1 MLEFWEQRV
10 GMVAKD
16 GVQGPPAR
24 KERGSR
30 FKLPPGCDGRTDP
43 GPGFWETFPRQREF
57 KGSVLV
63 SAVKLMSLALAVG
76 GVNMDMVNLVCRDL
90 EEGADIG
97 CRGASRGQTVSG
109 NAASCQLYPEQ
120 ITDAVGG
127 WLEKGFAAGP
137 FSKEEVPEG
146 AKINGMMCRPKPSGA
161 VRVILNMSAPE
172 GMSVN
177 DGIDASEF
185 PTEMSSTTKWLAVLN
200 KAGKGCLMTKAD
212 WADAYKHIWVRAA
225 DRVLQWFSW
234 LGMFFVE
241 LCLVFGTASSPG
253 LYDRFAKVVLDLA
266 LAVSKFPRE
275 MVCQYLDDVCAAAP
289 AGSAALGRFREA
301 YQQVAEQLGVKLAS
315 EDDPDKA
322 FAPATVGTV
331 LGVRYDTVAWTWS
344 IPEDKLGRLN
354 EQVLA
359 ALHAV
364 ALPRHEV
371 WSLVGRIIHYCP
383 LVASGRFNIHHLIN
397 INGKTGGRNDLVPL
411 EGGVKRQLRFWLIM
425 LNATSGLASIP
436 QVWERAPAWAREF
449 FTDAAGGSTSYLGAG
464 CGGVSGDWW
473 FYLPWGRKIN
483 TGVSYR
489 GRRLAGKMSALE
501 LVGPLVCVCADP
513 DMVRCRAI
521 RIWVDNIGSVRI
533 WRKGYSNSCSLS
545 TTLVRALAAVAAA
558 LGCRVFVEKVA
569 RCSSPPAVMADALS
583 KAAFGKFREAAAAAA
598 WPLRLEPAWVPPALL
613 RWVASPVEDECLG
626 RDILRDLR
634 PRTELLGDIY

>member
-1 MLEFWEQRV
+1 MLEFWEQKV

-16 GVQGPPAR
+16 GVRGPPAR

-30 FKLPPGCDGRTDP
+30 FKLPAGCDGRTDP

-120 ITDAVGG
+120 ITEAVGG

-137 FSKEEVPEG
+137 FSREEVPEG

-513 DMVRCRAI
+513 DLVRCRAV

-545 TTLVRALAAVAAA
+545 TTLMRALAAVAAA